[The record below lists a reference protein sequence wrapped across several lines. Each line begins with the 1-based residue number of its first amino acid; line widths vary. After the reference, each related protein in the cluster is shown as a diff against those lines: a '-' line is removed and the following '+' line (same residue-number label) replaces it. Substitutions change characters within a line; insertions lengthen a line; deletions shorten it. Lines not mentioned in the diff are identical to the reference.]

1 MGASRFYFARCK
13 RARRRCS
20 YWTRSSGPFSCPRWS
35 RSHNAYASESVT
47 IHYQWLDLF
56 GKSLPV
62 VRRMRRKDG
71 DCVVCESPKGNA
83 IAVPAWM
90 TVKVVCAGFSVGPPV
105 VSLSALRELRNL
117 LHSLRPTVECDN
129 SSRKASPLEL
139 SDEAKDHDVR
149 DPDRAVPRDRIEQR
163 SGASPVGRR
172 PKSRTQKGNRR
183 ATPKRSARR
192 RRRPNRRSV

>member
-1 MGASRFYFARCK
+1 MRASAP
-13 RARRRCS
+13 
-20 YWTRSSGPFSCPRWS
+20 SSSRWWS

-56 GKSLPV
+56 GKSLSV
-62 VRRMRRKDG
+62 VRRMRRQDG

-90 TVKVVCAGFSVGPPV
+90 TDKVVCAGLSVGSPV
-105 VSLSALRELRNL
+105 ISLAALRELRNL

-129 SSRKASPLEL
+129 SSGKASPLEL

-149 DPDRAVPRDRIEQR
+149 DSDRAVPRDRIEQR

-183 ATPKRSARR
+183 AAPKRSARR
-192 RRRPNRRSV
+192 GRKRNRRSA